1 MNLKIKGKTAL
12 ITGGDS
18 GLGIETAKFLVREGV
33 NVVLSDKEDGQE
45 LEEAVKQVEK
55 EVEQGAKVMSIAAD
69 ISNNREVLDLADR
82 IESEFGGA
90 HIIFHSAGA
99 RGAADDFL
107 KLTDEDWMKTIEIDL
122 MGAVRV
128 ARAFIPHMQKLKWG
142 RMIMV
147 SSENAF
153 QPYVEESP
161 YNACKAGIINLS
173 KCLSR
178 AYSKEGIL
186 FNCISPAF
194 IETPMTDAMMEEL
207 AEERNCSTDEAVKW
221 FVKNNRPHIAME
233 RRGRPEEVA
242 SMVAFL
248 CSEHASYINGSN
260 IRIDGGAV
268 ESAFG

>member
-1 MNLKIKGKTAL
+1 MDLKIEGKTAL

-33 NVVLSDKEDGQE
+33 NVILSDKEDNEG
-45 LEEAVKQVEK
+45 LKNAVKQVEK
-55 EVEQGAKVMSIAAD
+55 DCEQGAKVKAIAAD
-69 ISNNREVLDLADR
+69 ISNNDEVLKLAEKIDK
-82 IESEFGGA
+82 EFGGA
-90 HIIFHSAGA
+90 HIIYHSAGA

-107 KLTDEDWMKTIEIDL
+107 KLTDEDWMKTIEVDL

-128 ARAFIPHMQKLKWG
+128 ARAFIPQMQKLKWG
-142 RMIMV
+142 RMILV

-178 AYSKEGIL
+178 AYSKENIL
-186 FNCISPAF
+186 FNCISPAY

-207 AEERNCSTDEAVKW
+207 AEERDCTVEEAVDW
-221 FVKNNRPHIAME
+221 FVKNKRPHIAME
-233 RRGRPEEVA
+233 RRGKPEEVA
-242 SMVAFL
+242 SVVAFL
-248 CSEHASYINGSN
+248 CSEHASFINGTN

>member
-1 MNLKIKGKTAL
+1 MDLKIKGKTAL

-33 NVVLSDKEDGQE
+33 NVILSDKLDDKG
-45 LEEAVKQVEK
+45 LKNAVKQVEK
-55 EVEQGAKVMSIAAD
+55 DCEKGAKVVGMAAD
-69 ISNNREVLDLADR
+69 ISKIEEVKKLAEFVDKD
-82 IESEFGGA
+82 FGGA
-90 HIIFHSAGA
+90 HIIYHSAGA
-99 RGAADDFL
+99 RGAANDFL
-107 KLTDEDWMKTIEIDL
+107 KLTDDDWMKTIEIDL

-128 ARAFIPHMQKLKWG
+128 ARAFIPQMQKLKWG
-142 RMIMV
+142 RMILV
-147 SSENAF
+147 ASENAF

-161 YNACKAGIINLS
+161 YNACKAAIINLS

-178 AYSKEGIL
+178 SYSKEGIL
-186 FNCISPAF
+186 INCISPAY

-207 AEERNCSTDEAVKW
+207 AEERDCSMEEAEDW
-221 FVKNNRPHIAME
+221 FVKNKRPHIAMQ
-233 RRGRPEEVA
+233 RRGKPEEVA
-242 SMVAFL
+242 AVVAFL

>member
-1 MNLKIKGKTAL
+1 MDLKIKGKTAL
-12 ITGGDS
+12 ITGGNS
-18 GLGIETAKFLVREGV
+18 GLGFETAKFLVREGV
-33 NVVLSDKEDGQE
+33 NVILSDKLDDKG
-45 LEEAVKQVEK
+45 LKNAVKQVEK
-55 EVEQGAKVMSIAAD
+55 DCEKGAKVVGMAAD
-69 ISNNREVLDLADR
+69 ISKIEEVKKLAEFVDKD
-82 IESEFGGA
+82 FGGA
-90 HIIFHSAGA
+90 HIIYHSAGA

-107 KLTDEDWMKTIEIDL
+107 KLTDDDWMKTIEIDL

-128 ARAFIPHMQKLKWG
+128 AREFIPQMQKLKWG
-142 RMIMV
+142 RMILV
-147 SSENAF
+147 ASENAF

-161 YNACKAGIINLS
+161 YNACKAAIINLS

-178 AYSKEGIL
+178 SYSKEGIL
-186 FNCISPAF
+186 FNCISPAY

-207 AEERNCSTDEAVKW
+207 AEERDCSMEEAEEW
-221 FVKNNRPHIAME
+221 FVKNKRPHIAMQ

-242 SMVAFL
+242 AVVAFL

>member
-1 MNLKIKGKTAL
+1 MDLNIKGKNAL

-18 GLGIETAKFLVREGV
+18 GIGFETAKYLAREGV
-33 NVVLSDKEDGQE
+33 NIILSDKEGNKD
-45 LEEAVKQVEK
+45 LENAVKQIKK
-55 EVEQGAKVMSIAAD
+55 ECTNGAKVMGIAAD
-69 ISNNREVLDLADR
+69 ISKNDDVLALASK
-82 IESEFGGA
+82 IENEFGGA
-90 HIIFHSAGA
+90 HIIFHAAGA

-107 KLTDEDWMKTIEIDL
+107 KLTDEDWMKTIDVDL

-128 ARAFIPHMQKLKWG
+128 ARAFIPQMQKLKWG

-153 QPYVEESP
+153 QPYVDESP
-161 YNACKAGIINLS
+161 YNACKAAIINLS

-178 AYSKEGIL
+178 SYSKENIL
-186 FNCISPAF
+186 FNVISPAF
-194 IETPMTDAMMEEL
+194 IDTPMTDAMMEEL
-207 AEERNCSTDEAVKW
+207 AKEKDCSIEEAVKW
-221 FVKNNRPHIAME
+221 FVKNNRPHIAMQ
-233 RRGRPEEVA
+233 RRGTTEEVGA
-242 SMVAFL
+242 VVAFL

>member
-1 MNLKIKGKTAL
+1 MDLGIKGKTAL

-33 NVVLSDKEDGQE
+33 NVILSDKNNNKE
-45 LEEAVKQVEK
+45 LKEAVKQVEK
-55 EVEQGAKVMSIAAD
+55 DCEKGAKVMGIAAD
-69 ISNNREVLDLADR
+69 ISNNQAVLDLADK
-82 IESEFGGA
+82 IDIEFGGA
-90 HIIFHSAGA
+90 NIIFHSAGA
-99 RGAADDFL
+99 RGAAGDFL
-107 KLTDEDWMKTIEIDL
+107 KLTDDDWMQTIEVDL
-122 MGAVRV
+122 MGAVRI

-147 SSENAF
+147 ASENAF
-153 QPYVEESP
+153 QPYEEESP

-178 AYSKEGIL
+178 SYSKENLL
-186 FNCISPAF
+186 FNCISPAY

-207 AEERNCSTDEAVKW
+207 AKEKDISVEKAVQW
-221 FVKNNRPHIAME
+221 FVKNKRPHIAMQ

-242 SMVAFL
+242 AVVAFL